1 MEYSYTERRKESIFK
16 VFSFIVHKR
25 SPQISDGSQVSLK
38 EREVNYLNWDE
49 KLTFKF
55 NGNAPAVKS
64 LKVEKDNRA
73 ITLFFVEI

>member
-1 MEYSYTERRKESIFK
+1 MEYSYTERRNESIY
-16 VFSFIVHKR
+16 ICRHKR
-25 SPQISDGSQVSLK
+25 SRQISDGSQVSSK
-38 EREVNYLNWDE
+38 EHEVNYLNWDE